1 MRVETIQQSTMTA
14 QANIT
19 NMQTQHTEAVIL
31 AGQQQLAA
39 ADITATAVVE
49 MFLAQHDAADS
60 SIALYRRALRLFF
73 AWVERTGRQTQ
84 YMTQADIIA
93 YKKGLLSGEASADGQ
108 AKSPLTAASYL
119 NAVKMFYKWLHD
131 NNATIRN
138 ITAGVE
144 LPKRA
149 KKYERQALT
158 PKQAGDVLSETADTG
173 STRDKAIITLL
184 LTSGLRTIEVIR
196 ADVKDMRRVGDDMLL
211 YVQGKG
217 RQSKDNFIVLHPEAY
232 AAICDY
238 LSAERP
244 TATPDSPLF
253 TCSGNRNKDG
263 RLTTRSITR
272 IARTHLDAVGLRHNF
287 GERNSEYTAH
297 SFRHTYACALLDAS
311 DDFNLVQNALRH
323 ASGETTRQYT
333 WHRDAARRIAAAHT
347 YDVMQIYKAA
357 K

>member
-1 MRVETIQQSTMTA
+1 MTSTTDA
-14 QANIT
+14 IA
-19 NMQTQHTEAVIL
+19 L
-31 AGQQQLAA
+31 AQQQAVTA
-39 ADITATAVVE
+39 PDITATEVVE

-73 AWVERTGRQTQ
+73 AWVQRSGRNTAT
-84 YMTQADIIA
+84 MTQADIIA
-93 YKKGLLSGEASADGQ
+93 YKKGLLNGDAAADGQ

-119 NAVKMFYKWLHD
+119 NAVKMFYAWVH
-131 NNATIRN
+131 NNNGCIAN
-138 ITAGVE
+138 IAAGVD

-149 KKYERQALT
+149 AKYERQALT
-158 PKQAGDVLSETADTG
+158 AKQAGDVLSETEATG
-173 STRDKAIITLL
+173 STRDTAIITLL

-196 ADVKDMRRVGDDMLL
+196 ADVKDMRRVGEDVLL

-217 RQSKDNFIVLHPEAY
+217 RAGKDNFVVLHPDAY
-232 AAICDY
+232 AAICNY

-244 TATPDSPLF
+244 SATPDSPLF

-272 IARTHLDAVGLRHNF
+272 IARRHLDAVGLCHNF

-323 ASGETTRQYT
+323 ASGETTRKYT

-347 YDVMQIYKAA
+347 YDIMKIYRTVQNTI
-357 K
+357 